1 MNWRGLFTAAFTLLI
16 SGTVLGQANLLN
28 AKDPGE
34 IGVKTQAQKDADNDG
49 PLPYGY
55 VDDRDILWSATTWEI
70 IDLDERVNFPL
81 YYPIDTIGMRND
93 RRSLYDVLLRNVKN
107 KNIKKVYADGNFTE
121 VRTYEDIKTS
131 LRKVDT
137 LGAGIDQLNRGEKL
151 SDEYIEIRD
160 LTSADIEE
168 YRIKGVWYFDKR
180 QGELKFRLLA
190 IAPVAPDVQFI
201 DQDGQQD
208 LVELFWVFYPDVRDI
223 LHESKAFN
231 DRNAAKPLSFD
242 HLLNARRFNGLIYK
256 EENVQ
261 GDRRVKD
268 YVRENSLMQLLESE
282 RIKDKIRG
290 REQDMWNY

>member
-93 RRSLYDVLLRNVKN
+93 RRSLYDVLLKNVKN

-168 YRIKGVWYFDKR
+168 YRVKGVWYFDKR

>member
-1 MNWRGLFTAAFTLLI
+1 MNLRSLYIGVLTLFV
-16 SGTVLGQANLLN
+16 SGSVLAQANLLN
-28 AKDPGE
+28 AKNPSE

-93 RRSLYDVLLRNVKN
+93 RRSLYDVLLKNVKN
-107 KNIKKVYADGNFTE
+107 KTIEKVYADGNFTE

-168 YRIKGVWYFDKR
+168 YRVKGVWYFDKR
-180 QGELKFRLLA
+180 QGELKYRLLGV
-190 IAPVAPDVQFI
+190 APVAPDVQFI

>member
-1 MNWRGLFTAAFTLLI
+1 MNWKGLFTAAFAFLI

-34 IGVKTQAQKDADNDG
+34 IGVKTQAQKDADNDS

-70 IDLDERVNFPL
+70 IDLDERINFPL
-81 YYPIDTIGMRND
+81 YYPIDTVGMRSD
-93 RRSLYDVLLRNVKN
+93 RRSLYDVLLKNVKN
-107 KNIKKVYADGNFTE
+107 KTIEKVYADGNFTE

-131 LRKVDT
+131 LRKIDT
-137 LGAGIDQLNRGEKL
+137 LDAGFDQLNRGEKL
-151 SDEYIEIRD
+151 SDEFIEIRD
-160 LTSADIEE
+160 LVSADIEE
-168 YRIKGVWYFDKR
+168 YHVKGVWYFDKR
-180 QGELKFRLLA
+180 QGELKYRLLA

-208 LVELFWVFYPDVRDI
+208 LVELFWVFYPDVREM
-223 LHESKAFN
+223 LHGSKAFN

-242 HLLNARRFNGLIYK
+242 HLLNSRRFNGLIYK

-261 GDRRVKD
+261 GDRRVKE
-268 YVRENSLMQLLESE
+268 YVKENSLMQLLESE
-282 RIKDKIRG
+282 RIKEKIRG

>member
-1 MNWRGLFTAAFTLLI
+1 
-16 SGTVLGQANLLN
+16 
-28 AKDPGE
+28 
-34 IGVKTQAQKDADNDG
+34 
-49 PLPYGY
+49 
-55 VDDRDILWSATTWEI
+55 
-70 IDLDERVNFPL
+70 
-81 YYPIDTIGMRND
+81 MRND
-93 RRSLYDVLLRNVKN
+93 RRSLYDVLLKNVKN
-107 KNIKKVYADGNFTE
+107 KNISKVYADGNFTE

-131 LRKVDT
+131 LRKIDT
-137 LGAGIDQLNRGEKL
+137 LAKGIDELNAGLPL
-151 SDEYIEIRD
+151 SDEYIEVRD

-168 YRIKGVWYFDKR
+168 YRVKGVWYFDKR

-208 LVELFWVFYPDVRDI
+208 LVELFWVFYPDVREI